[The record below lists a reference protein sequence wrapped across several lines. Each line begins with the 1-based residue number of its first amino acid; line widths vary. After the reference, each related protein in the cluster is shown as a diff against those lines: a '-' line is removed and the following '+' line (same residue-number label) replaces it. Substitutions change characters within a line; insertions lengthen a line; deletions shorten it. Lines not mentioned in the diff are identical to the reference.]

1 MQSMRRYYEDTM
13 KRYMSDLQGRQR
25 SPSPVDPS
33 SMNLAGNLN
42 VRREGG
48 QALDLTSPPLPGAVG
63 APALPALDLS
73 RQQQQ
78 DGGGDEMIPGSSEFF
93 DDDEKS
99 ENNID
104 GRDAIQF
111 CREFHNRPYETWDAT
126 STEQFCTALG

>member
-1 MQSMRRYYEDTM
+1 M
-13 KRYMSDLQGRQR
+13 
-25 SPSPVDPS
+25 
-33 SMNLAGNLN
+33 N

-78 DGGGDEMIPGSSEFF
+78 DGGDEMIPGSSEFF

-111 CREFHNRPYETWDAT
+111 FREFHDRPYETWDAT
-126 STEQFCTALG
+126 STEQFCTVLG